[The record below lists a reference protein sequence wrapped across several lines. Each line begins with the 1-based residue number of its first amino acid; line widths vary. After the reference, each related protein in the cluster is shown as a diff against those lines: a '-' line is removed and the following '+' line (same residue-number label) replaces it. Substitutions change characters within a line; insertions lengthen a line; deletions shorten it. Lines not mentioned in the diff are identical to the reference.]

1 MKRAL
6 NMAAELM
13 ALPYSKYM
21 FKRDPVQSG
30 LDKLGSKGNLA
41 SSLWN
46 AEALGQVFD
55 EECQYAVEY
64 FNQFTEVTSLTEL
77 QSMFHYVFA
86 AKDICALSAGLEKE
100 FDAQEKQPVSDISPV
115 PRDFRLRHN
124 VYANQ
129 YYIQNIEKLAKTF
142 LTIRSGNVVL
152 RYWDGPEGAYFNQRE
167 PLPHADTVSRAKSAV
182 SHSFQPERIE
192 SWHSLLQCIPEDL
205 ILCSFAA
212 VLSDNGDINHRRSN
226 SFEIL
231 RGFGDAACLAD
242 IQLDRVLNKGMAETH
257 IHAGASRSF
266 GMIWESMLDVLDKRI
281 DKENGNT
288 MEKDYFLSWKGA
300 VMQDEMQALAF
311 EAACIRLLLAAFLGN
326 CGKDFFRFLDSGSL
340 RAGYSAYLKAKVGE
354 LCKNNCVRQP
364 FYSAFSRPGAVLKA
378 DSGRLDL
385 WHVLQIPSTLR
396 WPNPTLAER
405 CFLTWALLHVR
416 DVPTDYGFTAALLYY
431 IRLKT
436 TAYRCRV
443 QDSKSKGLLYF
454 QQYYELS
461 TDTGGLKA
469 EEKLIQIITT
479 ALQDPRVKKTEL
491 RIRPA
496 FSAAETMERAKNDI
510 EIEIRS
516 YLKRFIKCHLYSL
529 VCMYT
534 GIPLSAKDPYK
545 QFSDQYNVARRRI
558 QLGASGAFLS
568 LLKNMGVRP
577 ESIPSH
583 RIGLVYHMIKRGEK
597 GEKPSC
603 FANSCEICPRCRME
617 KFSFGTARFQAQA
630 AIEAISDIRDLCPAL
645 AGLIVGIDA
654 ASLEIPTEPWVF
666 APAFQQARARNAEL
680 AYNGRIA
687 AKKPL
692 LGITYHVG
700 EDFRHPLSGLRH
712 IDEAIDLFRLHSG
725 DRIGHGLALGI
736 DLERWFRLHRLIAV
750 PRIEALENY
759 LWAWSLL
766 ANESMTRKLA
776 PFASLIESKI
786 MDYANEIYGGLS
798 GITIDSLYQ
807 AYIAKSLPTEEVQ
820 KIVQKWEGKEK
831 PGCVSQLDTAKFFP
845 CWTGKGDNSPN
856 WNAEYLTL
864 SYHCRFFKQRMN
876 APIMIMPAED
886 QLALTKELQ
895 LYLRKKAASI
905 GLVIE
910 SNPSSNAVV
919 GEIDGILKH
928 PASVLRDCENIPV
941 LTSINT
947 DDPSVFN
954 ATMANEHAHI
964 YYALRS
970 AGYSVE
976 SALKTV
982 DEMRE
987 TGFRS
992 SFIGEV
998 PTVETLLQEYETIL
1012 RTL

>member
-1 MKRAL
+1 MT
-6 NMAAELM
+6 AELM

-21 FKRDPVQSG
+21 FKRDPVRIG
-30 LDKLGSKGNLA
+30 LDSLAQQGSQA

-46 AEALGQVFD
+46 AEALWQTFE
-55 EECQYAVEY
+55 EECQHVAEY
-64 FNQFTEVTSLTEL
+64 INQFTELTSLTEL
-77 QSMFHYVFA
+77 QSTFHYVFSD
-86 AKDICALSAGLEKE
+86 KDICTLSAALEKA
-100 FDAQEKQPVSDISPV
+100 FDALEKQPDSGFSPA
-115 PRDFRLRHN
+115 PHDCRLRHTAF
-124 VYANQ
+124 ANQ
-129 YYIQNIEKLAKTF
+129 YYIQNLDKLAKTF
-142 LTIRSGNVVL
+142 LTIREGKAVL

-167 PLPHADTVSRAKSAV
+167 PLPPADTVSRAKGAI

-192 SWHSLLQCIPEDL
+192 SWHSLLQCMPEDL
-205 ILCSFAA
+205 ILCGFAA
-212 VLSDNGDINHRRSN
+212 SLSDEGDSRSRRSN

-231 RGFGDAACLAD
+231 RGFGDTACLAD
-242 IQLDRVLNKGMAETH
+242 VQLDKLLNKGMAETH

-281 DKENGNT
+281 GETSGNPL
-288 MEKDYFLSWKGA
+288 EKDYFLSWKGA
-300 VMQDEMQALAF
+300 VKQSDMRSLTF
-311 EAACIRLLLAAFLGN
+311 EAALVRMLLAAYLGSYE
-326 CGKDFFRFLDSGSL
+326 KDFFRYIESGSL
-340 RAGYSAYLKAKVGE
+340 RAGYAAYLRGKVGE

-364 FYSAFSRPGAVLKA
+364 FYSAFSRPGAILKDDLGHA
-378 DSGRLDL
+378 DL
-385 WHVLQIPSTLR
+385 WSLLHIPSALR
-396 WPNPTLAER
+396 WSFPTLAER
-405 CFLTWALLHVR
+405 CLLTWAILHVL
-416 DVPTDYGFTAALLYY
+416 DVPTDFGFTAVLLYY

-454 QQYYELS
+454 QQYYDLS
-461 TDTGGLKA
+461 TDTGELRA
-469 EEKLIQIITT
+469 EEKLTQIITT
-479 ALQDPRVKKTEL
+479 ALQDSRVKKTEL

-496 FSAAETMERAKNDI
+496 FSSAETIERAKD
-510 EIEIRS
+510 EIEVGIRS

-534 GIPLSAKDPYK
+534 GTPLSVKDPYK
-545 QFSDQYNVARRRI
+545 RFSDQYNFARRRI
-558 QLGASGAFLS
+558 QLGASGAFLL

-577 ESIPSH
+577 ETIPPH

-597 GEKPSC
+597 AEKPSC
-603 FANSCEICPRCRME
+603 FANTCEICPRCRME

-630 AIEAISDIRDLCPAL
+630 AIKAISDIRDLCPEL
-645 AGLIVGIDA
+645 ARLIVGIDA

-680 AYNGRIA
+680 AFGGHLA

-700 EDFRHPLSGLRH
+700 EDFRHPLTGLRH
-712 IDEAIDLFRLHSG
+712 IDEAIECFRLHSG

-736 DLERWFRLHRLIAV
+736 DLERWFWLHGLVAI

-759 LWAWSLL
+759 LWVWSLL

-786 MDYANEIYGGLS
+786 MDYANEIYGGLN

-807 AYIAKSLPTEEVQ
+807 AYMAKALPTEDIQ
-820 KIVQKWEGKEK
+820 QLVQKWEGREL
-831 PGCVSQLDTAKFFP
+831 PGCVSQLDKARFFP
-845 CWTGKGDNSPN
+845 CWSGKGDSRPN

-864 SYHCRFFKQRMN
+864 SYHCRFYKQRMN
-876 APIMIMPAED
+876 APVMIMPTED

-928 PASVLRDCENIPV
+928 PASALRDTESVPV

-970 AGYSVE
+970 AGYTVE
-976 SALKTV
+976 NALKTV

-987 TGFRS
+987 TGFHS

-998 PTVETLLQEYETIL
+998 PGIKTLLQEYETIIRAL
-1012 RTL
+1012 